1 MAFEIE
7 KRAATRML
15 DALENATLSL
25 EDTRPL
31 LEQADPA
38 LLHLVFG
45 WLRARYGGG
54 HSASEGV
61 LGRIA
66 ALCVAS
72 PKVAR
77 SARAGEHDPVVVWFE
92 ATHGYRDLS
101 RDAFITLIVDKLE
114 G

>member
-7 KRAATRML
+7 KRAATRLL
-15 DALENATLSL
+15 DALENATL
-25 EDTRPL
+25 EPADARPL
-31 LEQADPA
+31 LEDADPA
-38 LLHLVFG
+38 LLYLVFG

-66 ALCVAS
+66 AQCVAS

-77 SARAGEHDPVVVWFE
+77 NARAGEGDPIVAWFE
-92 ATHGYRDLS
+92 ETHDYRELS
-101 RDAFITLIVDKLE
+101 RDEFVELIVEKLE